1 MNRWIILLAFA
12 FMTASVAAQT
22 IKTTTEKNVDLAR
35 YETFTVVQG
44 ESVTREDQKRST
56 DKALFDAVRN
66 GVRKE
71 MEERGYKYIGD
82 STAQLTVSYVAG
94 SFDLIDAGNV
104 GPLGQ
109 TPVSDPSQLNQSRS
123 FSNTS
128 RGGLLVLDIIDT
140 STKKELW
147 KAESND
153 VPLDRADFT
162 RAIDA
167 TIYKAFKKFPSRNEN
182 KKKKRR

>member
-1 MNRWIILLAFA
+1 MLAFA
-12 FMTASVAAQT
+12 TFTVSTAAQT
-22 IKTTTEKNVDLAR
+22 IKTRSEKNIDLTQ

-44 ESVTREDQKRST
+44 ESVTREDQKRSS
-56 DKALFDAVRN
+56 DKTLFEAVRN
-66 GVRKE
+66 AVRKE
-71 MEERGYKYIGD
+71 LEERGYKYVGD
-82 STAQLTVSYVAG
+82 STAQLTVSYVVG

-109 TPVSDPSQLNQSRS
+109 TPASDPSQLNQSRS
-123 FSNTS
+123 FNNTS
-128 RGGLLVLDIIDT
+128 REGLLVLDIIDT

-147 KAESND
+147 KAETND